1 VKNEPKHLDM
11 VITREL
17 FNKLTDDLV
26 ERTAGPVNQALR
38 DAGISASQLD
48 KVLLV
53 GGSTRIPA
61 VMDMVK
67 RLTGKELSKYL
78 NPDECVAMGAAIQGG
93 KLGGELTVSN
103 KVNDILLMDVT
114 PLSLSIETLGGV
126 ANVIIP
132 RNSAI
137 PTRAS
142 KIFTTAGNFQRD
154 VEVKVYQGERKFT
167 RDNKL
172 LGNFR
177 LSGIKRAMAGVPQ
190 IEVTFD
196 MDANGILKVSAKD
209 LGRGVSQEIVITSS
223 TNLSEEEIRR
233 AREDAMRYEEESQGN
248 KEILDIRNEAEAYV
262 YKVENLLETRTQELD
277 KKQIKKIKRD
287 VEYLKK
293 LVCRT
298 DVDKITD
305 IEAGQIKE
313 AYRELQESAMILE
326 R

>member
-1 VKNEPKHLDM
+1 M
-11 VITREL
+11 
-17 FNKLTDDLV
+17 
-26 ERTAGPVNQALR
+26 
-38 DAGISASQLD
+38 
-48 KVLLV
+48 
-53 GGSTRIPA
+53 
-61 VMDMVK
+61 
-67 RLTGKELSKYL
+67 
-78 NPDECVAMGAAIQGG
+78 NPDECVAMGAAVQGS
-93 KLGGELTVSN
+93 KLSGELTVSN

-154 VEVKVYQGERKFT
+154 VEIKVYQGERHFT

-209 LGRGVSQEIVITSS
+209 LGRGVEQQIVITSS

-233 AREDAMRYEEESQGN
+233 AREDAKKYEDDVAGAREF
-248 KEILDIRNEAEAYV
+248 KDIMNEAESYV
-262 YKVENLLETRTQELD
+262 YKVENLLETRGAQLD
-277 KKQIKKIKRD
+277 KKEMKRIKSD
-287 VEYLKK
+287 CEYLKK
-293 LVCRT
+293 LVTRT
-298 DVDKITD
+298 DMNHVDD
-305 IEAGQIKE
+305 VEMGRMKE
-313 AYRELQESAMILE
+313 AYRQLQESAEKLE
-326 R
+326 TM